1 MRNSDYLLEDSLKD
15 RLNFLILPMDRKI
28 AILRSVVN
36 NFDGL
41 KFSEIIQ
48 FVNTANK
55 FFKDQIDRN
64 LKEISD
70 RQKLTYRNYPNISG
84 RR

>member
-1 MRNSDYLLEDSLKD
+1 MELSNYLLEDSLKD
-15 RLNFLILPMDRKI
+15 RLNFLILPFDRKVI
-28 AILRSVVN
+28 ILQSVIG
-36 NFDGL
+36 NFNGL
-41 KFSEIIQ
+41 TYSEVKQ
-48 FVNTANK
+48 FIYAATRFQK
-55 FFKDQIDRN
+55 ESIDRQ